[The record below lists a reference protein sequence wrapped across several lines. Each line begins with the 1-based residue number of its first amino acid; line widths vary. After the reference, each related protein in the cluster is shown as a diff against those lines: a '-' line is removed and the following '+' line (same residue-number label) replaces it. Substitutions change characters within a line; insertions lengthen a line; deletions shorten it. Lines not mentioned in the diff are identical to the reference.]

1 MRLIASH
8 QSFLIFDQT
17 PIIFDEVKIDNGEN
31 YNSSRG
37 IYKVP
42 MDGLYEFYV
51 QIYNSEANE
60 EAWAIFLLVDGN
72 VVTDSAQT
80 LVDGLAR
87 AITATS
93 TVMLN
98 LVEGQKSGFLRTK

>member
-1 MRLIASH
+1 
-8 QSFLIFDQT
+8 
-17 PIIFDEVKIDNGEN
+17 
-31 YNSSRG
+31 
-37 IYKVP
+37 

-51 QIYNSEANE
+51 QIYNSEVNE
-60 EAWAIFLLVDGN
+60 EAWAFFLLVDGN
-72 VVTDSAQT
+72 VVTDSAHT

-98 LVEGQKSGFLRTK
+98 LVEGQEIWVSPYQIDFMRGSGGDDRMFSWFSGRLIMAP